1 MGQTLRSWKPKR
13 LVILSTRVQT
23 WRYPN
28 FTHAQLSTSTE
39 ARGLLHSENGS
50 TPWQKNC
57 RICTGFDQM
66 FDIRSKYVSDLWP
79 NDFRWNQ
86 ESKQKW
92 VVCIIS
98 LCVYVNVRIYMYIYM
113 YIYICIYIYI
123 LQKEIHKHMKNR
135 QGAEIYDHSFH
146 SSPNIPTFGVPGW
159 HHLNL
164 RSLADRQTK
173 LAKGSIAVLAGFGD
187 GVSEAQTDCRSF
199 FCVQR
204 MVHPINHH
212 TNSD

>member
-98 LCVYVNVRIYMYIYM
+98 LCVYVNVRIYMYIYIYV
-113 YIYICIYIYI
+113 YIYITERNTQTYEESPRCGDLWSFISFVP
-123 LQKEIHKHMKNR
+123 KHPHFWCAR
-135 QGAEIYDHSFH
+135 LTSLEPTLTGR
-146 SSPNIPTFGVPGW
+146 SPNQVGQRLNRGLGGLRWRGVRGPNR
-159 HHLNL
+159 LSKFFL
-164 RSLADRQTK
+164 RPKNGAPNQSP
-173 LAKGSIAVLAGFGD
+173 
-187 GVSEAQTDCRSF
+187 
-199 FCVQR
+199 
-204 MVHPINHH
+204 H
-212 TNSD
+212 

>member
-98 LCVYVNVRIYMYIYM
+98 LCVYVNVRIY
-113 YIYICIYIYI
+113 IYIYI
-123 LQKEIHKHMKNR
+123 YIYYRKKYTNIWRIAKVRRFMIIHFIRPQTSPLLVCQVDITWTYAHWPIAKPSWPKAQSRSWRASVTGCPTPKQTVEVFSASKEWCT
-135 QGAEIYDHSFH
+135 Q
-146 SSPNIPTFGVPGW
+146 
-159 HHLNL
+159 
-164 RSLADRQTK
+164 
-173 LAKGSIAVLAGFGD
+173 SITTLIV
-187 GVSEAQTDCRSF
+187 
-199 FCVQR
+199 
-204 MVHPINHH
+204 INCG
-212 TNSD
+212 

>member
-86 ESKQKW
+86 ESKQNW

-98 LCVYVNVRIYMYIYM
+98 LCVYVNVRIY
-113 YIYICIYIYI
+113 ICIYIYYRKKYTNI
-123 LQKEIHKHMKNR
+123 WRIAKVRRFMIIHFIR
-135 QGAEIYDHSFH
+135 PQT
-146 SSPNIPTFGVPGW
+146 SPLLVWPGW